1 MAVWLQV
8 VLVIGILGGTALAL
22 VVFQRSLDKQ
32 GGRRGHGGIHDA
44 MGNLVDVFEPARARA
59 DRELRRH
66 HDAGPLSR
74 IPDDED
80 DDPMVLLTH
89 PDGTP
94 RAARVRRPR

>member
-8 VLVIGILGGTALAL
+8 VLALGILGGTALAL
-22 VVFQRSLDKQ
+22 VAFQRSLARP

-59 DRELRRH
+59 DRELRQH
-66 HDAGPLSR
+66 HDAGPVSR

-89 PDGTP
+89 PDGSP
-94 RAARVRRPR
+94 RAARVRRSR

>member
-8 VLVIGILGGTALAL
+8 LLVVAILAGTALAL
-22 VVFQRSLDKQ
+22 VLFQRSLDRP
-32 GGRRGHGGIHDA
+32 GGRRGHGGMHDA
-44 MGNLVDVFEPARARA
+44 MGNLIDVFEPGRARA

-66 HDAGPLSR
+66 HDSGPISR

-94 RAARVRRPR
+94 RAARVRRPH